1 MHNPLIHLSETIAQ
15 LAGNGAQV
23 VVTIQASR
31 KASVTGFLI
40 DQKRILTTEIG
51 VELDGE
57 LPTLLPDGSVATA
70 SLLGRDTAVGIALL
84 ELDNEWQG
92 GVGMPLAQ
100 GATLG
105 ELVVVVGRDPET
117 GLNAGLGIVGGLS
130 GAWRSWKGG
139 KIDGFIRIDGLV
151 GGLNHGGLVLRAD
164 GTILGLATGGLVRGA
179 TVVIPSSNLH
189 QFVQVVEAHGEL
201 GRGYLGVGLQ
211 PIPQP
216 AGMIVLSVEHGSP
229 CEAANLLVGDVIVA
243 MGGER
248 VQDFAT
254 IQEFLEPP
262 HIGERVP
269 VRVVRAGQEVEL
281 WVEIGRRPG
290 ARRVA

>member
-1 MHNPLIHLSETIAQ
+1 MHNPLIHLSDTIAQ

-23 VVTIQASR
+23 VVTIQAAR
-31 KASVTGFLI
+31 KANVTGFLI

-57 LPTLLPDGSVATA
+57 LPVLLPDGSVSTA
-70 SLLGRDTAVGIALL
+70 SLLGRDPAVGIALL
-84 ELDNEWQG
+84 ALDQEWPEA
-92 GVGMPLAQ
+92 VGMPLAQ

-105 ELVVVVGRDPET
+105 ELVVVVGRDAET

-189 QFVQVVEAHGEL
+189 HFVEAVEAHGEL

-243 MGGER
+243 IGGER
-248 VQDFAT
+248 VHDFAT

-262 HIGERVP
+262 HIGAKVP
-269 VRVVRAGQEVEL
+269 VRVVRAGQEIEL

-290 ARRVA
+290 TRRVA